1 MRHKAGGGTRPDHRD
16 RDSDDAG
23 LLQID
28 FEDED
33 APPAYPAAPAGR
45 SRDLRPAAMASLA
58 TVLLGAA
65 LWAMHGSAADNGTGN
80 AASSSA
86 AAPNYAAYV
95 VTVGY
100 KGSHLVSL
108 PQRRIEVDLRVAPV
122 PGATVRVVGYY
133 ISENGVQVRADPPPS
148 MTPLPASGADVKLQ
162 LTVTDCAVVPIG
174 ESMSFVDVVADGPVG
189 TIDRFTILGDQYSA
203 DLAQLLRTVCPNRSG
218 GQVPSVGATT
228 FVVAAGSGS

>member
-1 MRHKAGGGTRPDHRD
+1 MRRKAGGGPRPGYRD

-23 LLQID
+23 PLEIE

-33 APPAYPAAPAGR
+33 APPAYPAAPAGQ

-58 TVLLGAA
+58 AVLLGAA
-65 LWAMHGSAADNGTGN
+65 LWALHGSAADTGAGN
-80 AASSSA
+80 TASSSA
-86 AAPNYAAYV
+86 PVPNYAAYV

-100 KGSHLVSL
+100 EGSRLLSL

-122 PGATVRVVGYY
+122 SGATVRIVGYY

-148 MTPLPASGADVKLQ
+148 MTPLPASGTDVKLR

-189 TIDRFTILGDQYSA
+189 TIDRFTILGDQYST
-203 DLAQLLRTVCPNRSG
+203 DLARLLSTVCPGRPG
-218 GQVPSVGATT
+218 GQVPITGATT
-228 FVVAAGSGS
+228 AVVVAGSGS